1 MKPGT
6 TLNEKVQA
14 KPMDTT
20 ITIEFFSDTKEH
32 LKTLEQRLKHEHDVD
47 VDLLEPRDATAP
59 ALVAIGIRKHGE
71 RAENAAQRVAQT
83 LFSFLQDDAAQK
95 QMLLLTIEGD
105 RVDVKNLS
113 VEQIKEIIL
122 EAKENE

>member
-1 MKPGT
+1 
-6 TLNEKVQA
+6 
-14 KPMDTT
+14 MDTT

-32 LKTLEQRLKHEHDVD
+32 LRTLEQRLKHEHDVD
-47 VDLLEPRDATAP
+47 VDLVEPRDLAAP
-59 ALVAIGIRKHGE
+59 ALVAIGIKKHGE
-71 RAENAAQRVAQT
+71 RAEDAAQRVAQT
-83 LFSFLQDDAAQK
+83 LYSFLHEAPGQK

-105 RVDVKNLS
+105 RMDIQTLS

>member
-1 MKPGT
+1 M
-6 TLNEKVQA
+6 E
-14 KPMDTT
+14 TT

-47 VDLLEPRDATAP
+47 VDLVEPRDATAP
-59 ALVAIGIRKHGE
+59 TLIAIGIKKHGE

-83 LFSFLQDDAAQK
+83 LYSFLHDDAAQK
-95 QMLLLTIEGD
+95 QALLLTIEGD

-122 EAKENE
+122 EAREND

>member
-1 MKPGT
+1 
-6 TLNEKVQA
+6 
-14 KPMDTT
+14 MDTT

-32 LKTLEQRLKHEHDVD
+32 LQTLEQKLKHEHDVD
-47 VDLLEPRDATAP
+47 VDLVEPRDAQAP
-59 ALVAIGIRKHGE
+59 ALVAIGIKKHGE

-83 LFSFLQDDAAQK
+83 LYSFLHDDPAQK

-105 RVDVKNLS
+105 RIDIKTLS

-122 EAKENE
+122 EARENE

>member
-1 MKPGT
+1 M
-6 TLNEKVQA
+6 NA
-14 KPMDTT
+14 T

-32 LKTLEQRLKHEHDVD
+32 LKTLEQRLKHVHDVE

-59 ALVAIGIRKHGE
+59 TLIAISIKKHGE
-71 RAENAAQRVAQT
+71 RAENAAQGVAQT
-83 LFSFLQDDAAQK
+83 LYSFLHEDEAQK
-95 QMLLLTIEGD
+95 QALLLTIEGD

-122 EAKENE
+122 EARENE

>member
-1 MKPGT
+1 
-6 TLNEKVQA
+6 
-14 KPMDTT
+14 MDTT

-32 LKTLEQRLKHEHDVD
+32 LRTLEQSLRHEQDVE
-47 VDLLEPRDATAP
+47 VGLLEPRDATAP
-59 ALVAIGIRKHGE
+59 TLVAIGIKKHGE

-83 LFSFLQDDAAQK
+83 LYNFLQDDAAQK
-95 QMLLLTIEGD
+95 QALLLTIEGD

-122 EAKENE
+122 EARENE

>member
-1 MKPGT
+1 
-6 TLNEKVQA
+6 
-14 KPMDTT
+14 MDAT

-47 VDLLEPRDATAP
+47 VDLVEPRDTAAP
-59 ALVAIGIRKHGE
+59 ALVAIGIKKHGE

-83 LFSFLQDDAAQK
+83 LYSFLHETPAQNR
-95 QMLLLTIEGD
+95 MLLLTIEGD
-105 RVDVKNLS
+105 RMDVKELS

>member
-1 MKPGT
+1 
-6 TLNEKVQA
+6 
-14 KPMDTT
+14 MDTT

-32 LKTLEQRLKHEHDVD
+32 LRTLEQRLKHEHDVD
-47 VDLLEPRDATAP
+47 VDLVEPRDSTAP
-59 ALVAIGIRKHGE
+59 ALVAIGIKGHGE
-71 RAENAAQRVAQT
+71 RAENAARSVSQT
-83 LFSFLQDDAAQK
+83 LYNFLQEEPAQNR
-95 QMLLLTIEGD
+95 MLLLTIEGD

>member
-1 MKPGT
+1 
-6 TLNEKVQA
+6 
-14 KPMDTT
+14 MDTT
-20 ITIEFFSDTKEH
+20 ITIEFFSEKKEH

-47 VDLLEPRDATAP
+47 VDLVEPRDVAAP
-59 ALVAIGIRKHGE
+59 ALVAIGIKNHGE

-83 LFSFLQDDAAQK
+83 LYSFLHEDPAQK

-105 RVDVKNLS
+105 RMDINTLS

-122 EAKENE
+122 AAKENE

>member
-1 MKPGT
+1 
-6 TLNEKVQA
+6 
-14 KPMDTT
+14 MDAT

-32 LKTLEQRLKHEHDVD
+32 LKTLEQRLKHEHDVE
-47 VDLLEPRDATAP
+47 VDLVEPRDVTAP
-59 ALVAIGIRKHGE
+59 ALVAIGIKKHGE

-83 LFSFLQDDAAQK
+83 LYSFLNDDAARK

-105 RVDVKNLS
+105 RLDVKNLS

-122 EAKENE
+122 EARENE